1 MAGNP
6 PRVQLDPDVA
16 EKYNEIANKVGAP
29 REWLINHILRTVQNS
44 IDVVLTIDLKQ
55 PAKQEMGPRT
65 IIVKTPTQ
73 KKWSSKI

>member
-1 MAGNP
+1 MAND
-6 PRVQLDPDVA
+6 PRIRLDPDVA
-16 EKYNEIANKVGAP
+16 DKFDELASKAGTP
-29 REWLINHILRTVQNS
+29 RDWLINHILRTIQNS

-55 PAKQEMGPRT
+55 PAKQEIGQKT